1 MYFSERELSPE
12 LSSSAESSVE
22 FVAAIPG
29 PDCEEQSST
38 IILTDSED
46 SPPKPK
52 NSSPSISC
60 LLVKIL
66 CALGL
71 ERTWSFTQGR
81 KSKWTKRKHAHRGA
95 GWQLTYGEDVEQLV
109 AQWIME
115 ARDLQLPGQWK
126 MIQRKGAALIALDH
140 PNFRA
145 SDGWLQKFKL
155 HLRRHIHPAE
165 ASCWPG
171 ENLKKLIYTVK
182 PWRERHNFLMSWSSI
197 LMKHPYTLTC
207 FGQVQSWRRV
217 PKKFVFEAPRV
228 KRNV

>member
-38 IILTDSED
+38 IILTDSKD

-71 ERTWSFTQGR
+71 ERT
-81 KSKWTKRKHAHRGA
+81 
-95 GWQLTYGEDVEQLV
+95 
-109 AQWIME
+109 
-115 ARDLQLPGQWK
+115 
-126 MIQRKGAALIALDH
+126 
-140 PNFRA
+140 
-145 SDGWLQKFKL
+145 
-155 HLRRHIHPAE
+155 
-165 ASCWPG
+165 
-171 ENLKKLIYTVK
+171 
-182 PWRERHNFLMSWSSI
+182 
-197 LMKHPYTLTC
+197 
-207 FGQVQSWRRV
+207 
-217 PKKFVFEAPRV
+217 
-228 KRNV
+228 